1 MDGKI
6 LTVRPMGDKGVVTY
20 YTREQVA
27 LWLAMEEWYDS
38 VPMFMFLLNSW
49 CRVGPPRLDVDD
61 VDIPFVYLFI

>member
-49 CRVGPPRLDVDD
+49 CRCGSTSS
-61 VDIPFVYLFI
+61 